1 MKVAKFDGEIGMDGP
16 SQQNLAAIHQD
27 NGEIS
32 QPSEGKPGPIV
43 PDSWRMIPKVFPHIM
58 GLALHTPFQCF

>member
-1 MKVAKFDGEIGMDGP
+1 MKVAKFDGKIGIDGP

-43 PDSWRMIPKVFPHIM
+43 PGS
-58 GLALHTPFQCF
+58 